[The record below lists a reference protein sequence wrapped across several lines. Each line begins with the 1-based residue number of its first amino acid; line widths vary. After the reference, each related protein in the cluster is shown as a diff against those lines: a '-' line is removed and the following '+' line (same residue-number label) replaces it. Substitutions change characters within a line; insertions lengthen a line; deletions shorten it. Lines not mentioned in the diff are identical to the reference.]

1 MFDYCVFITRVITL
15 CINNQMESSGEL
27 DGIKLGALQFVKQ
40 ILHSV
45 HLQDY
50 VIVNIDTSVRFE
62 ITWNI

>member
-1 MFDYCVFITRVITL
+1 
-15 CINNQMESSGEL
+15 MESSGESNV
-27 DGIKLGALQFVKQ
+27 INLGALQYVKQ

-50 VIVNIDTSVRFE
+50 VIVNIDTSVAFE